1 MPASEKRY
9 EMVVGTRRLEIA
21 VLGAPRIERDGRPL
35 RVDTRKAIA
44 LLVYL
49 AVTEQPHTREALAE
63 LLWPGRDAGRARG
76 ALRRTLSVLRK
87 GLGGR
92 WLVADAYGVRLDRDG
107 VAVDLARFRAL
118 LGAGRVRAAVALHRG
133 HFLEGFGLRDAPAFD
148 EWQAYQAEEARRE
161 CARALERLV
170 SDAARDGDQATAIA
184 DARRWLAL
192 DPLHEPAHRALMRLQ
207 ALSGDRRAALRQ
219 YRECLQLLD
228 RDLGVSPLPETTRL
242 NDAIR
247 RGEIDF
253 AEETGA
259 AGRPRSGADAPML
272 VALGDLHTLH
282 GEYAKAIESYAAA
295 VASAPPAARSEIE
308 HRIAEVHHRRGEWG
322 EAERHYA
329 AALKDGGDAAEGARV
344 LADWSLAA
352 HRGGDTDRARR
363 LARDALGLA
372 KSAGDTR
379 ALAQAHNILGVLAR
393 DRDER
398 ASARRHLEQSL
409 DLAER
414 LADPSVRIAALNNL
428 ALECARS
435 GELERAVA
443 LTEQALAAC
452 VAQGDRHREAALH
465 NNLADLLHRLGRKS
479 EAMRH
484 LKRAVTIFSGI
495 PESAREPEVWKLVA
509 W

>member
-1 MPASEKRY
+1 MA
-9 EMVVGTRRLEIA
+9 THRLAIA
-21 VLGAPRIERDGRPL
+21 VLGAPRVERDGKPL

-44 LLVYL
+44 LLVYV
-49 AVTEQPHTREALAE
+49 AVTGQTHRREALAE
-63 LLWPGRDAGRARG
+63 LLWPRQDPERARG
-76 ALRRTLSVLRK
+76 ALRRTLSVLRS
-87 GLGGR
+87 GLGGE
-92 WLVADAYGVRLDRDG
+92 WLFADTYGVRLEGGDIGLD
-107 VAVDLARFRAL
+107 VARFRAL
-118 LGAGRVRAAVALHRG
+118 LAASRLREAVALYRG
-133 HFLEGFGLRDAPAFD
+133 DFLEGFGLRDAPAFD
-148 EWQAYQAEEARRE
+148 EWQAHQADELRRE

-170 SDAARDGDQATAIA
+170 SEAERDGDQAAAIA

-192 DPLHEPAHRALMRLQ
+192 DPLHEPAHRALMRVQ
-207 ALSGDRRAALRQ
+207 ALAGDRGAALLQ
-219 YRECLQLLD
+219 YRECVQLLD

-242 NDAIR
+242 YEAIR
-247 RGEIDF
+247 RGELDF
-253 AEETGA
+253 GRDA
-259 AGRPRSGADAPML
+259 AVATPPRSGSDVTTL

-295 VASAPPAARSEIE
+295 SAGAPPAARAEIE
-308 HRIAEVHHRRGEWG
+308 HKLALVHHRRGAWG

-329 AALKDGGDAAEGARV
+329 AAMDDDGDGAKRARL

-352 HRGGDTDRARR
+352 HRGGDTQRARR

-372 KSAGDTR
+372 ESAGDAR

-393 DRDER
+393 DRGER
-398 ASARRHLEQSL
+398 ASARRHLEQSPA
-409 DLAER
+409 LAER

-428 ALECARS
+428 ALACARS

-452 VAQGDRHREAALH
+452 AAQGDRHREAALH
-465 NNLADLLHRLGRKS
+465 NNLADLLHRMGRKG

-484 LKRAVTIFSGI
+484 LKRAVTIFAGI
-495 PESAREPEVWKLVA
+495 PEATREPEVWKLVA